1 VGRVVLQCGAQVL
14 WGGGVEIQLKG
25 IGDFSRFVRYEVGD
39 GLKIHYGYD
48 IWCGDQTLME
58 AFLVL
63 YGIAYFKEASM

>member
-1 VGRVVLQCGAQVL
+1 M
-14 WGGGVEIQLKG
+14 I
-25 IGDFSRFVRYEVGD
+25 FSRFVRYEVGD

-63 YGIAYFKEASM
+63 CGNAYFKEASMVDHMVVVNNICQWNIHALLG